1 MLFAKSEVM
10 AALDLCWANSESNDG
25 GGEVLGPLTVV
36 GSEVGIRGGE
46 RAWRCPMTVGGR
58 VGGGEAAMEG
68 GETEAS
74 LSSAA
79 PPPLP
84 TPSNAQGW
92 KPPVDRGGG
101 WGRLLESPGGQKLM
115 GDSGSNMWPSGPS
128 SIMWPSSLHQS

>member
-1 MLFAKSEVM
+1 M
-10 AALDLCWANSESNDG
+10 ANQIIDG
-25 GGEVLGPLTVV
+25 GGEVIGRMTVV

-46 RAWRCPMTVGGR
+46 TVWWCPVEGR

-92 KPPVDRGGG
+92 KLPVDRGGG
-101 WGRLLESPGGQKLM
+101 GSRPLESPGGQKLM
-115 GDSGSNMWPSGPS
+115 GDSGSIMWPSGPS